1 MYAVAVLDKEALAGF
16 RLEHPWLEFPEKVRE
31 VSLFFDDNG
40 SPARLTAV
48 ETGADGVDC
57 PTDTNAFSTETVL
70 ALIRF
75 APHGTPMTWESP
87 DEARVW
93 RILERLP
100 TSDEMV
106 LVDETVDACRRVLL
120 DEAYELLKQMAVNA
134 YQGLATAARSQAESE
149 RLGKAAQSVPANLD
163 EVTEATKPLFLEVD
177 LWRLV
182 AVVRDEASMP
192 VDSEMPMT
200 PALEDLDRLIGDPG
214 ETEGASDALI
224 QTLFD
229 LSPVAFSISTIGKN
243 SSRYVRVNKAY
254 LELVGKT
261 WEEIRGHE
269 MVSSGLAIGNEA
281 RERRLAML
289 DQEGGY
295 SGERAEIRNAK
306 GEIVPILISARRL
319 KLAGELYDFE
329 VITDA
334 SQS

>member
-1 MYAVAVLDKEALAGF
+1 MYAVAVLDREALAGF
-16 RLEHPWLEFPEKVRE
+16 RREHPWLAFPETIRE

-40 SPARLTAV
+40 SPARLSAV
-48 ETGADGVDC
+48 ETEPNGQEHVFD
-57 PTDTNAFSTETVL
+57 TDRLSTDTVL

-75 APHGTPMTWESP
+75 APHGRPMTWESP

-100 TSDEMV
+100 TTDEMV
-106 LVDETVDACRRVLL
+106 LVDESLEASRWALL
-120 DEAYELLKQMAVNA
+120 DEAYEMLRQMAVAA
-134 YQGLATAARSQAESE
+134 YQGLATSARSAAEAERLAAAARSIPA
-149 RLGKAAQSVPANLD
+149 RLDA
-163 EVTEATKPLFLEVD
+163 VTEETKPLFLEVD

-192 VDSEMPMT
+192 IDIEMPM
-200 PALEDLDRLIGDPG
+200 AHELEDLEQLVGDPG

-254 LELVGKT
+254 LDLVGKS
-261 WEEIRGHE
+261 WDEIRGHE

-281 RERRLAML
+281 RERRLSLL
-289 DQEGGY
+289 DTEGGY
-295 SGERAEIRNAK
+295 SGERAEIRNAR
-306 GEIVPILISARRL
+306 GEAVPILISARRL
-319 KLAGELYDFE
+319 KLAGKYYDFE

-334 SQS
+334 SQG

>member
-1 MYAVAVLDKEALAGF
+1 MYAVALLDKEALAGF
-16 RLEHPWLEFPEKVRE
+16 RREHPWLAFPEAIRE

-40 SPARLTAV
+40 NPARLSAA
-48 ETGADGVDC
+48 ETGPDGADRAFDTDSLS
-57 PTDTNAFSTETVL
+57 TDTIL

-106 LVDETVDACRRVLL
+106 LVDESLEVSRRALL
-120 DEAYELLKQMAVNA
+120 DEAYELLRQMAVTA
-134 YQGLATAARSQAESE
+134 YQGLMTSARSQGETE
-149 RLGKAAQSVPANLD
+149 RLGAAIRSIPQNLD
-163 EVTEATKPLFLEVD
+163 AVTEETKPLFLEVD

-192 VDSEMPMT
+192 IDVEVPLAHELKD
-200 PALEDLDRLIGDPG
+200 LEKLVGDPG
-214 ETEGASDALI
+214 ETGGASDALI

-254 LELVGKT
+254 LDLVGKS
-261 WEEIRGHE
+261 WDEIRGHE

-281 RERRLAML
+281 RERRLALL
-289 DQEGGY
+289 DREGGY
-295 SGERAEIRNAK
+295 SGERAEIRNAR
-306 GEIVPILISARRL
+306 GEVVPILISARRL
-319 KLAGELYDFE
+319 KLAGEYYDFE

-334 SQS
+334 SQG

>member
-1 MYAVAVLDKEALAGF
+1 MYAVAVLDKQALAGF
-16 RLEHPWLEFPEKVRE
+16 RREHPWLGFPEKVRE

-40 SPARLTAV
+40 SPARLTAIEV
-48 ETGADGVDC
+48 GADGVDR
-57 PTDTNAFSTETVL
+57 PADPSAFSTDTVL

-106 LVDETVDACRRVLL
+106 LVDETLDASRRALL
-120 DEAYELLKQMAVNA
+120 GEAYELLRQMAVKA
-134 YQGLATAARSQAESE
+134 YQGLAAAARSPVEVE
-149 RLGKAAQSVPANLD
+149 RLGQAARALPASLD
-163 EVTEATKPLFLEVD
+163 AVTEATKPLFLEVD

-192 VDSEMPMT
+192 VDNEVPM
-200 PALEDLDRLIGDPG
+200 ARGLEDLDRLIGDPG
-214 ETEGASDALI
+214 KTEGASDALI

-243 SSRYVRVNKAY
+243 SSRYVRVNNAY

-269 MVSSGLAIGNEA
+269 MVSAGLVIGNDA

-289 DQEGGY
+289 DQQGGY
-295 SGERAEIRNAK
+295 SGERAEIRNAS

-319 KLAGELYDFE
+319 KLAGALYDFE

-334 SQS
+334 SQN

>member
-1 MYAVAVLDKEALAGF
+1 MYAVAVLDKVALAGF
-16 RLEHPWLEFPEKVRE
+16 RREHPWLQFPEKVRE

-40 SPARLTAV
+40 NPARLTAV
-48 ETGADGVDC
+48 EAGEDGSDR
-57 PTDTNAFSTETVL
+57 PADTNAFSTETVL

-75 APHGTPMTWESP
+75 APHGTPMTWESA

-106 LVDETVDACRRVLL
+106 LVDETVDACRHVLL
-120 DEAYELLKQMAVNA
+120 DEAYELVRQMAVNA
-134 YQGLATAARSQAESE
+134 YQGLAASARSQAEAE
-149 RLGKAAQSVPANLD
+149 RLAQAARSVPANLD
-163 EVTEATKPLFLEVD
+163 EVTDATKPLFLEVD

-182 AVVRDEASMP
+182 AVIRDEASMP
-192 VDSEMPMT
+192 VDSEMPM
-200 PALEDLDRLIGDPG
+200 PHELKDLDRLIGDPG
-214 ETEGASDALI
+214 ETEGASDTLV
-224 QTLFD
+224 QTLFE

-254 LELVGKT
+254 LDLVGKT
-261 WEEIRGHE
+261 WDEIRGHE

-289 DQEGGY
+289 DREGGY

-329 VITDA
+329 VLTDA
-334 SQS
+334 SQN